1 MMTGQALLAANPC
14 SVLEVVQFHVLLNI
28 SVNALYSYYY
38 IYFHYAKVKL
48 ESKYK
53 WISSS

>member
-1 MMTGQALLAANPC
+1 MTGQALLAANPC

-53 WISSS
+53 